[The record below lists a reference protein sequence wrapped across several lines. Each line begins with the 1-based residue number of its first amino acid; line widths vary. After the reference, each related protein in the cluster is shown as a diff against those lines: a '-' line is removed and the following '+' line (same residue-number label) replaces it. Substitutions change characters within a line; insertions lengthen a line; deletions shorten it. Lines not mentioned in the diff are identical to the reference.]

1 MKVLSSYTR
10 EGHRQNSGWINFFDF
25 KYSGDPALHCERLA
39 CARTSQHSDT
49 WLDRSCNA
57 VGGRADYKIVIPRH
71 SKGPTPSGPRLLW
84 LRGVHNVGTSGR
96 WPPGNKLTFSMTKY
110 RDWKSC
116 HSDQSVYVRPED
128 MGDGTYLRRAR
139 RPGNGPS
146 LRWRAGLS
154 LIRQSPKTP
163 QVADRQETS
172 LSLPPPGLVRPA
184 VSSRNGANTI
194 RGASAGAATHATR
207 TLRLRQSLRRRSRI
221 EGRHL
226 RSRFAPSASY

>member
-1 MKVLSSYTR
+1 MQNGADLWQAAGFLGMTVEMLERVYGHHHPDFQREAAEAMARSPGQKRDRNPVNKTRQTAIERDENRRVLQGAGDETPR
-10 EGHRQNSGWINFFDF
+10 SG
-25 KYSGDPALHCERLA
+25 R
-39 CARTSQHSDT
+39 
-49 WLDRSCNA
+49 
-57 VGGRADYKIVIPRH
+57 GGRR
-71 SKGPTPSGPRLLW
+71 
-84 LRGVHNVGTSGR
+84 
-96 WPPGNKLTFSMTKY
+96 F
-110 RDWKSC
+110 KSC

-221 EGRHL
+221 QGRHL